1 MVVRFAPPHCTCDA
15 ARKPLPVNVRVSAP
29 DAAFAD
35 AGRIEASVGTG
46 FGVMVNETVA
56 DVPPP
61 GAGFTIVTAA
71 VPVEARSVARIAAV
85 NCVELTKVVVRF
97 APPHCTCEVAMNPL
111 PLTVNVK
118 APELIA
124 AAGGWMPD
132 KTGAGLAVIA
142 KDNPAEVPPPGVALT
157 TVTVAVPAAATSAM
171 VMAAVSCVALTYVVV
186 RLLPFHCTCDEAMNP
201 LPLTVSENAAD
212 PAAVVA
218 GAIEAIAGV
227 GLLTLKIAA
236 AELPPPGAGV
246 VTVTDAVPAAARSAA
261 VIAAISCVDP
271 I

>member
-15 ARKPLPVNVRVSAP
+15 VRKPLPVNVSVRAP

-35 AGRIEASVGTG
+35 AGRIEASVGVG
-46 FGVMVNETVA
+46 FGVMVNETVE

-61 GAGFTIVTAA
+61 GVGFTTVTAA
-71 VPVEARSVARIAAV
+71 VPVDARSVARIAAV

-97 APPHCTCEVAMNPL
+97 AAPHRTCEVEMNPL
-111 PLTVNVK
+111 PLTVSVN

-124 AAGGWMPD
+124 AADGWMLD
-132 KTGAGLAVIA
+132 RTGAGLEVIA

-157 TVTVAVPAAATSAM
+157 TVIVAVPAAATSAT
-171 VMAAVSCVALTYVVV
+171 VMAALSCVALTYVVV
-186 RLLPFHCTCDEAMNP
+186 RLLPFHWTCDDAMNP
-201 LPLTVSENAAD
+201 LPLTVSENAAA
-212 PAAVVA
+212 PASAVP
-218 GAIEAIAGV
+218 GAMEAIAGA
-227 GLLTLKIAA
+227 GLLTLNVAA
-236 AELPPPGAGV
+236 AELPPPGVGV